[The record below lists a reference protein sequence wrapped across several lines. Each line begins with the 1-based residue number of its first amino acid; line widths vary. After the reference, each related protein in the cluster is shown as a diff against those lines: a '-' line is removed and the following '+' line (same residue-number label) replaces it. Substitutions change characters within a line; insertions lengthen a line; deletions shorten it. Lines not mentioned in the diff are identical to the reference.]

1 MNNNVIKN
9 AHNDDFVVEYPE
21 FETCVMCSI
30 DTNVPKSMHVDFRNN
45 YVDGAGQLCFDCYTK
60 TLKYSKE

>member
-21 FETCVMCSI
+21 FETCVICGVV
-30 DTNVPKSMHVDFRNN
+30 TNVSKSLHIDFRHH
-45 YVDGAGQLCFDCYTK
+45 YVEGVGQLCFHCYTK
-60 TLKYSKE
+60 PL